1 MTIKFLDCEA
11 SSLDAD
17 SWPVEVG
24 LAWPAAGKVEVRS
37 SLIRPDPSWSMR
49 AWSPASAAVHGISLA
64 ELRQAPP
71 AAEVARWAA
80 SLIGDATVV
89 SDAPEFDARW
99 LARLYETEGG
109 LILPSIRDFD
119 VLVAAH
125 CDMAATR
132 RVYAAL
138 DAIPAPHRAGPDA
151 ARLAAAW
158 AAGLE
163 GMR

>member
-1 MTIKFLDCEA
+1 MLKFLDLEA
-11 SSLDAD
+11 SSLEPDG
-17 SWPVEVG
+17 WPVEVG
-24 LAWPAAGKVEVRS
+24 LAWLSAGKVEVCH
-37 SLIRPDPSWSMR
+37 SLIRPDEMWSPR
-49 AWSPASAAVHGISLA
+49 AWSPASAAVHGIPLA

-71 AAEVARWAA
+71 APEVARWAA

-109 LILPSIRDFD
+109 LILPLVRDFE
-119 VLVAAH
+119 VLVAAR

-151 ARLAAAW
+151 ERLARAW
-158 AAGLE
+158 AAGRE
-163 GMR
+163 DGR

>member
-1 MTIKFLDCEA
+1 
-11 SSLDAD
+11 
-17 SWPVEVG
+17 
-24 LAWPAAGKVEVRS
+24 
-37 SLIRPDPSWSMR
+37 MR
-49 AWSPASAAVHGISLA
+49 AWSPASAAVHGIPLA

-71 AAEVARWAA
+71 AAEVARWVAG
-80 SLIGDATVV
+80 IVGDATVV

-99 LARLYETEGG
+99 LARLYETTDG
-109 LILPSIRDFD
+109 LLVPSVRDFD
-119 VLVAAH
+119 VMVVAR

-138 DAIPAPHRAGPDA
+138 DRIAAPHRADPDA

>member
-1 MTIKFLDCEA
+1 MIIFLDLEA

-24 LAWPAAGKVEVRS
+24 LAWLVEGRVEVRS
-37 SLIRPDPSWSMR
+37 SLIRPDPSWFMR
-49 AWSPASAAVHGISLA
+49 AWSPASAEVHGIPLA
-64 ELRQAPP
+64 ELRQAPL
-71 AAEVARWAA
+71 AAEVARWIAG
-80 SLIGDATVV
+80 LIGDATVV

-109 LILPSIRDFD
+109 LILPPVRDFD
-119 VLVAAH
+119 LLAAARF
-125 CDMAATR
+125 DMAAIR

-151 ARLAAAW
+151 ARLARAW
-158 AAGLE
+158 MAGRGVE
-163 GMR
+163 R